1 MSSALARFRGWL
13 HYGGAT
19 VEDARFLCVQRAA
32 FVGVDEEFYR
42 AVHAREG
49 PLCDAG
55 ATALAALV
63 WGRALFVANAG
74 DSRAVLSRRGRAV
87 ELSTDHKPTCQ
98 SELARII
105 SAGTGLWCLNQN
117 CLPHIARP
125 SIYQSTQS

>member
-1 MSSALARFRGWL
+1 MQGLANSRVKEGQQL
-13 HYGGAT
+13 KTQNY
-19 VEDARFLCVQRAA
+19 LCVQRAA

-98 SELARII
+98 AELARIM
-105 SAGTGLWCLNQN
+105 SAGTGLWVLISEVFAMHSKAYH
-117 CLPHIARP
+117 L
-125 SIYQSTQS
+125 SVDSS